1 MLKVCKGLQL
11 KAEETSCLLALLEFI
26 VRNAARHDISDSVLE
41 KDLLQ
46 MGINIEN
53 GNELTKYYSDM
64 QDSLV
69 KAMKEKSLR
78 ISEV

>member
-1 MLKVCKGLQL
+1 
-11 KAEETSCLLALLEFI
+11 
-26 VRNAARHDISDSVLE
+26 
-41 KDLLQ
+41 

-78 ISEV
+78 ISTVEKVDYKISQIMASSSAGKKLFEAEEEG